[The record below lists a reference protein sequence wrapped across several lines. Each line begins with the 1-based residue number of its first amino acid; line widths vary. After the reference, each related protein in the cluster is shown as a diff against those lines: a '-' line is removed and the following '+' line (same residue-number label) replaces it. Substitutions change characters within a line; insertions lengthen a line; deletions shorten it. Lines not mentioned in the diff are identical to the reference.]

1 MTATLLYRI
10 GPAKRMQRYYRLDVQ
25 PDLFGQLDAFS
36 TFKYCLM
43 IPNGAVANVLRA
55 TGRARDLFEFST
67 KTPVDD

>member
-1 MTATLLYRI
+1 LKT
-10 GPAKRMQRYYRLDVQ
+10 VNHSQ
-25 PDLFGQLDAFS
+25 PTEWAGSGGDCIKEFPDALNAFS

-55 TGRARDLFEFST
+55 TGRARHLSEFST